1 MKVDGF
7 WEGLKRMVLGRCS
20 VSWDGSNVDTNA
32 ERRVLREYVNW
43 RSDAN
48 RMFWCLGISVSRVAG
63 LRSEWMRKSVEFFIE
78 AEKNVSKLG

>member
-7 WEGLKRMVLGRCS
+7 WEELKRMVLGRCS

-48 RMFWCLGISVSRVAG
+48 RIF
-63 LRSEWMRKSVEFFIE
+63 
-78 AEKNVSKLG
+78 